1 MTEPETL
8 AHVQGRIEAEQKKA
22 WDEQKKQRT
31 YEGMFDEEA
40 FEQYQDH
47 IHSLAP
53 QPRPS
58 CAVPRPVI
66 EPVSPLRD
74 RPLSPLSSCSDG

>member
-40 FEQYQDH
+40 FEQYQD
-47 IHSLAP
+47 
-53 QPRPS
+53 
-58 CAVPRPVI
+58 
-66 EPVSPLRD
+66 D
-74 RPLSPLSSCSDG
+74 NGSDDDFM